1 MAQIQF
7 SLIKEIKIGRPEH
20 SLTPHL
26 LRSITTTSHF
36 CLTPFAFTHLE
47 LTEKEDDEEE
57 MEASAPIVDD
67 ELTSKLLRQDTAYV
81 VIDDD

>member
-1 MAQIQF
+1 MKGFINDLYTYDF
-7 SLIKEIKIGRPEH
+7 TRIIHNDDSSDKSDIEID
-20 SLTPHL
+20 
-26 LRSITTTSHF
+26 
-36 CLTPFAFTHLE
+36 LE

-67 ELTSKLLRQDTAYV
+67 ELTLKLLRQGTVCA